1 MGFRGTVVKRIIQA
15 LITIVIALSIDFVFF
30 HLLPGDPASLLSRN
44 PNIGEVVQQRI
55 IQEFGLDQPLYIQYG
70 LFLVNFLQGNLGV
83 SFHFQ
88 TDVQNIIFPRLGNT
102 ILLIL
107 PATIVSILTG
117 IWIGKKSAWKR
128 DERTDIIGLLV
139 SLVTYSIPSF
149 WLSMFFIMLF
159 AVSFHLF
166 PLTPWIPSANIN
178 NPVAFIMDMLSHLIL
193 PWLVLW
199 IALIGVFA
207 LIMRS
212 ALLDV
217 LSEDYMITAKAKGRS
232 EDEQLNKEA
241 VPNAMIPV
249 ATIIALNLGAS
260 VAGALQVEVVFSY
273 PGIGRLLWD
282 GIIYR
287 DYPLLQA
294 TFFMITIVIVFANLI
309 ADFLYYV
316 LDPRIRVG
324 REFVITEEKRQGFLQ
339 RWFSTP
345 RLLMLSLIVLNL
357 GVFLAYPAYLLIS
370 LTISFF
376 LIVILKVRPISLII
390 VERLKSYLPEN
401 LRFLWSNH
409 RSRLLSHFSLLFL
422 TINLMVFSVLALFN
436 IYGSDWT
443 VSWLAAFIGI
453 AGFPP
458 NLGLLGPAS
467 SMMVLVSTIAH
478 PTVTQL
484 SLLGTLVGWFLAR
497 RKRMAG
503 MVKQF
508 ISSPLGI
515 AGTITVAVFVCMA
528 IFGDIL
534 APYNPQQHLTGLPY
548 RRPSPLPDD
557 QSILSLS
564 SIGIFIVGIVA
575 WLFAVVKKKDPA
587 PSFFKRI
594 ALGALLLSIGALFG
608 TASVGQNS
616 ATGIA
621 GGIGI
626 GAIGLYFI
634 ALGYSGGRNNL
645 RCMIR
650 RESLMSVL
658 GVLFIAIGFAMMLL
672 SLIVIVTANPTSY
685 PGFHVLGTDQLGR
698 DVFSQ
703 LVIGVRITLVIGLVA
718 TTITMG
724 IGTLIGLFAG
734 YYGGLADSIL
744 MRLTDVFFVIPG
756 LVIMLI
762 LGAILPPSVYTLIF
776 VIGIFSWPSTARIVR
791 GQVLTIKER
800 GYIERVRAVGGSNV
814 YIMGKHVLPAVAP
827 LVVANTVLVTAYAIL
842 SEVVLDFFGL
852 GDPSMVSWG
861 TMLYQ
866 AFGSGAMSNNLWW
879 LVFPP
884 GILVIFL
891 LLGVSLM
898 GYAMDEI
905 ANPRLRRR

>member
-1 MGFRGTVVKRIIQA
+1 MGLRGTVVKRVIQA
-15 LITIVIALSIDFVFF
+15 IITIVIALSIDFVFF

-44 PNIGEVVQQRI
+44 PNIGEIVQERI
-55 IQEFGLDQPLYIQYG
+55 IQEFGLDQPLHIQYG
-70 LFLVNFLQGNLGV
+70 MFLVNFLQGNLGV

-88 TDVQNIIFPRLGNT
+88 TDVQNIIFPRLANT
-102 ILLIL
+102 LVLIL
-107 PATIVSILTG
+107 PATIISILTG
-117 IWIGKKSAWKR
+117 IWIGKKCAWKR
-128 DERTDIIGLLV
+128 EGRTDIVGLLI
-139 SLVTYSIPSF
+139 SLITYSIPSF

-159 AVSFHLF
+159 AVSLHLF

-178 NPVAFIMDMLSHLIL
+178 NPPVFLMDMISHLIL

-207 LIMRS
+207 IIMRG

-232 EDEQLNKEA
+232 ETDQLNKEA

-294 TFFMITIVIVFANLI
+294 TFFIITVVIVAANLI
-309 ADFLYYV
+309 ADFMYYI

-324 REFVITEEKRQGFLQ
+324 TEFVIAEEKQQGLVR
-339 RWFSTP
+339 RWFSP
-345 RLLMLSLIVLNL
+345 HRVLILSLLVLNL
-357 GVFLAYPAYLLIS
+357 GVYLAYPAYLLGS
-370 LTISFF
+370 LTISVL
-376 LIVILKVRPISLII
+376 LIIALKLRPIALLVI
-390 VERLKSYLPEN
+390 ERARSYRPEV
-401 LRFLWSNH
+401 LRFLWAQH
-409 RSRLLSHFSLLFL
+409 RPRLLVHVSSLFL
-422 TINLMVFSVLALFN
+422 TVNLLFFSILSLSTF
-436 IYGSDWT
+436 YGSEWT

-453 AGFPP
+453 GGFPP
-458 NLGLLGPAS
+458 DMGLSGLALSIMNLLSIITHPA
-467 SMMVLVSTIAH
+467 I
-478 PTVTQL
+478 TQL
-484 SLLGTLVGWFLAR
+484 SLLGIVIGLLLSR
-497 RKRMAG
+497 RKRTMG
-503 MVKQF
+503 MLKQF

-528 IFGDIL
+528 VFGDIL

-548 RRPSPLPDD
+548 RRPSPLPED
-557 QSILSLS
+557 QFILILSSVGVFLS
-564 SIGIFIVGIVA
+564 GVVV
-575 WLFAVVKKKDPA
+575 WLFTKIKKRQPA
-587 PSFFKRI
+587 PSFIGKL
-594 ALGALLLSIGALFG
+594 ALGALLLFVGALFSIE
-608 TASVGQNS
+608 SVGQSSTN
-616 ATGIA
+616 GIA
-621 GGIGI
+621 GGIGLC
-626 GAIGLYFI
+626 GIGLYFVVS
-634 ALGYSGGRNNL
+634 GYLRGRGNL
-645 RCMIR
+645 RSLAH
-650 RESLMSVL
+650 RETLPSLL
-658 GVLFIAIGFAMMLL
+658 GILFIAAGLAMLVL
-672 SLIVIVTANPTSY
+672 SILAIVTTNPTSY

-703 LVIGVRITLVIGLVA
+703 LIIGVRITLIIGLVA

-734 YYGGLADSIL
+734 YYGGLADSVL
-744 MRLTDVFFVIPG
+744 MRFTDVFFVIPG

-762 LGAILPPSVYTLIF
+762 LGAILPPSIYTLIF
-776 VIGIFSWPSTARIVR
+776 IIGIFSWPSTARIVR

-800 GYIERVRAVGGSNV
+800 GYIERVRAVGGGSF
-814 YIMGKHVLPAVAP
+814 YIIGKHVLPAVAP
-827 LVVANTVLVTAYAIL
+827 LIVANTVLVTAYAIL

-852 GDPSMVSWG
+852 GEPNMISWG

-866 AFGSGAMSNNLWW
+866 AFGSGAMSSNLWW

-884 GILVIFL
+884 GILVVLL